1 MLLFKLYFC
10 LLYFLLIICYFAY
23 IIKEKVFLHF
33 MKFCVCRMNRTQNIA
48 VAISC
53 VHRSTIICISKVLIS
68 NLLLVVVLK
77 RSVEQFL
84 FLVNKLRKVVDCAFA
99 YMSAHLKTLSSLYIK
114 VYDCSHRLWN
124 TKVSFSFSEGQYS
137 RFCVSIQS
145 IITISK
151 LFIV

>member
-1 MLLFKLYFC
+1 
-10 LLYFLLIICYFAY
+10 
-23 IIKEKVFLHF
+23 
-33 MKFCVCRMNRTQNIA
+33 MKFCVCRMNRTRNIA

-77 RSVEQFL
+77 QLVEQFL

-114 VYDCSHRLWN
+114 VYDCSHRL
-124 TKVSFSFSEGQYS
+124 
-137 RFCVSIQS
+137 
-145 IITISK
+145 
-151 LFIV
+151 